1 MYQTHTWLDLC
12 KGKMNID
19 SIVPFVSF
27 RWLDK
32 LGIAAV
38 VGHKRVF
45 RQDFVGGNY
54 ALVDKNQQPL
64 PVRYNNYLDPNSY
77 YRYCLLLLCRICLL
91 AVQYI
96 ATALIL
102 SFCLSLLHELI
113 KGLLAISTA
122 QKVG

>member
-12 KGKMNID
+12 KCKMNID

-45 RQDFVGGNY
+45 RQDFVGGSY

-64 PVRYNNYLDPNSY
+64 PVRYNNYLDPNS

-102 SFCLSLLHELI
+102 SFCLSLLHEL